1 LNYLETIKDPEVL
14 FKKDSTLLYIYVKK
28 KPANIADGLIGFN
41 TNEEGKLEINGFIE
55 ATLQNNFNYGE
66 RIDFTYRNDNADQ
79 SRLGI
84 HVNLPS
90 IIRKRI
96 GTNSGLEILR
106 RDSLYQNTT
115 LSIGFNYQ
123 LPKNSSLQIN
133 YHNQESTAGSQLSVT
148 GNQNNSYSTN
158 GIAALYHL
166 SRNSANRL
174 QPENYNISFLAGLQ
188 KRTLE
193 SSNDS
198 QYTLELELEKLWS
211 LGNRMNLLTK
221 ANTYLLKTKN
231 LQFNELSQIGG
242 SGSVRGFNQ
251 NSIDTAAYLLAQT
264 ELRYAL
270 NDQIFVNLL
279 GDGGV
284 FEDYTDRNPEYLY
297 SFGAGFGILTNAGI
311 LRLEV
316 ASGRFSGANS
326 NVSSTLAHINLKV
339 FF

>member
-1 LNYLETIKDPEVL
+1 
-14 FKKDSTLLYIYVKK
+14 
-28 KPANIADGLIGFN
+28 
-41 TNEEGKLEINGFIE
+41 
-55 ATLQNNFNYGE
+55 
-66 RIDFTYRNDNADQ
+66 
-79 SRLGI
+79 
-84 HVNLPS
+84 
-90 IIRKRI
+90 
-96 GTNSGLEILR
+96 
-106 RDSLYQNTT
+106 

-158 GIAALYHL
+158 GIAAQYHL